1 VPTERA
7 ETLKALRVAA
17 ESAARGELAARVP
30 VPSGDPDLVA
40 LTVAFN
46 AMLDE
51 LETRVLELE
60 QRPSHVVQ
68 ALRRLGDALAATHDR
83 TAIVEAVVETS
94 LLTLRSRAA
103 VFYEL
108 EPGDRLRA
116 ATVCGEADSGLELRL
131 GEGLAGRAA
140 RGKTAIVW
148 PGRAEPAPHESVN
161 GATTALAV
169 PVRLRARLLGVLALY
184 GRHVSWPF
192 SEDDVDMLETLAHQL
207 EIAVDNAFLYEDAAR
222 LSITDGLTGLWN
234 RRHFELMATQ
244 ELARSRRFGEPLA
257 ILMIDIDHFKS
268 VNDRY
273 GHQAGD
279 AVLVEVS
286 SRLTH
291 MVREVDLMARYGGEE
306 FGALLPKTDLK
317 GASVLAD
324 RIRTAIA
331 KERFTVDGRQLDI
344 TVSIGAAIH
353 PGHGDTLVTLLA
365 AADIALY
372 RAKAGGRNR
381 VESAEAGPPM
391 AASATGGHQ

>member
-7 ETLKALRVAA
+7 ETLEALRLAA
-17 ESAARGELAARVP
+17 ESAARGELVARVP
-30 VPSGDPDLVA
+30 VPAADDDLAA
-40 LTVAFN
+40 LTAAFN

-51 LETRVLELE
+51 LESRVHELE

-68 ALRRLGDALAATHDR
+68 ALRRLGDAFAATHDR

-94 LLTLRSRAA
+94 LLTLRARAA

-116 ATVCGEADSGLELRL
+116 ATVCGEAEPGVEVAI
-131 GEGLAGRAA
+131 GEGLTGRAA
-140 RGKTAIVW
+140 EGRTAIVW
-148 PGRAEPAPHESVN
+148 PGRAEPASQEPAS
-161 GATTALAV
+161 GAATALAV

-192 SEDDVDMLETLAHQL
+192 SEDDIDTLETLAHQL
-207 EIAVDNAFLYEDAAR
+207 EMAVDNAFLYEDAAR

-234 RRHFELMATQ
+234 RRHFELMAAQ
-244 ELARSRRFGEPLA
+244 ELARSRRFGEPLS

-268 VNDRY
+268 VNDQF

-279 AVLVEVS
+279 AVLIEVA
-286 SRLTH
+286 SRLTY

-306 FGALLPKTDLK
+306 FGTLLPKTDLK

-331 KERFTVDGRQLDI
+331 DEPFEVDGRELEV
-344 TVSIGAAIH
+344 TVSIGAAVH
-353 PGHGDTLVTLLA
+353 PGHGDTLVALLA
-365 AADIALY
+365 TADVALY
-372 RAKAGGRNR
+372 RAKAAGRNR
-381 VESAEAGPPM
+381 VESAESGPPM
-391 AASATGGHQ
+391 AASATGGQQ